1 MQRLEALHLGDTLQ
15 LLHLS
20 KGEAKEKKMIRRQEH
35 SIRGWEATSS
45 YLLMELPYLSK
56 SRTMQLRCSSRPSS
70 SYLRV

>member
-1 MQRLEALHLGDTLQ
+1 MQRLEALQLGDTLQ
-15 LLHLS
+15 LLHLP
-20 KGEAKEKKMIRRQEH
+20 KGEAKEKKVKAGTLYKRV
-35 SIRGWEATSS
+35 GGYTSS